1 MLNSLKFLDLF
12 LADLI
17 RGKFIIQFLM
27 GKIEDNLFFLDR
39 DINQKQI
46 KYRID
51 FMDYFWFHKMNLNC
65 KSCYLIAKNLSRA
78 ISKISK
84 FLVFN
89 FKFLY
94 SLKLTSNAE

>member
-51 FMDYFWFHKMNLNC
+51 FMDYF
-65 KSCYLIAKNLSRA
+65 
-78 ISKISK
+78 
-84 FLVFN
+84 
-89 FKFLY
+89 
-94 SLKLTSNAE
+94 